1 MTGLEKPLNLITV
14 ADELGRVKAY
24 YECAFLAVADACDE
38 LSDVNAIQ
46 SVMAGARR
54 RLNKVIDSLTDELA
68 RQRRLEEQ
76 AQTKAVPAK
85 VRQ

>member
-46 SVMAGARR
+46 TVMADGRR
-54 RLNKVIDSLTDELA
+54 KLNKVIDCLTDELA

-76 AQTKAVPAK
+76 EQAKAELLQV
-85 VRQ
+85 QS

>member
-24 YECAFLAVADACDE
+24 YECAFMAVSDACSE

-46 SVMAGARR
+46 AVMAGAHD

-68 RQRRLEEQ
+68 RQRRGEE
-76 AQTKAVPAK
+76 KAT
-85 VRQ
+85 